1 MRDWS
6 RPREVVRSPTMRG
19 SVTSGSKRQ
28 LAIGVYLLAT
38 VTVIS
43 VTACGGSSQTPS
55 ASTAVPLNSSAAT
68 PWITS
73 PVPSGSLA
81 PSASAGDCKLGAL
94 RTGPKTLST
103 TDPDISLEL
112 PEGYR
117 GVHLEVYRRA
127 LGASADQQSD
137 PAAKRDLEA
146 TIRLIDTGE
155 IRGVAY
161 GLSHAVCAQDTMT
174 LRTPKADSLDD
185 AVAAWLEER
194 EDRSAVYDEMSRKSV
209 SLSVGPA
216 TRLVVQIKSRT
227 SGAPFGRTLVYFARL
242 EGGKVVELNGGA
254 PFLDTGF
261 DALVDATA
269 ESMRH
274 TS

>member
-1 MRDWS
+1 MT
-6 RPREVVRSPTMRG
+6 P
-19 SVTSGSKRQ
+19 GSKRQ
-28 LAIGVYLLAT
+28 LAIGVYLFAALIL
-38 VTVIS
+38 VS
-43 VTACGGSSQTPS
+43 VTACGGSSQTPN
-55 ASTAVPLNSSAAT
+55 ASSAVPLSSSAAT
-68 PWITS
+68 PSITS
-73 PVPSGSLA
+73 PGPSGSLA

-103 TDPDISLEL
+103 TDPNISLDL

-117 GVHLEVYRRA
+117 GVHLAVYRRA
-127 LGASADQQSD
+127 LRASADQQSD

-146 TIRLIDTGE
+146 TMRLIDTGE

-161 GLSHAVCAQDTMT
+161 GLSGAVCAQDTMT
-174 LRTPKADSLDD
+174 LRIPKADSLDD
-185 AVAAWLEER
+185 AVAAWLEDR
-194 EDRSAVYDEMSRKSV
+194 EGRSAKYELMSRKSV

-227 SGAPFGRTLVYFARL
+227 SGAPFGRSLVYFVRL
-242 EGGKVVELNGGA
+242 EDGKVVELNGGA

-269 ESMRH
+269 ESMRL

>member
-1 MRDWS
+1 M
-6 RPREVVRSPTMRG
+6 
-19 SVTSGSKRQ
+19 SVGLRVAALLVS
-28 LAIGVYLLAT
+28 LA
-38 VTVIS
+38 
-43 VTACGGSSQTPS
+43 ACGCSSQTQN
-55 ASTAVPLNSSAAT
+55 ASTAVPLSSSAAT
-68 PWITS
+68 PSITS
-73 PVPSGSLA
+73 PGPSGSLA

-94 RTGPKTLST
+94 RTGPTTLST
-103 TDPDISLEL
+103 TDPDITLDL

-117 GVHLEVYRRA
+117 GVHLAVYRRA

-146 TIRLIDTGE
+146 TVRLIDTGE

-174 LRTPKADSLDD
+174 LRIPKAHSLDE

-194 EDRSAVYDEMSRKSV
+194 KDRSATYEEMSRKSV

-216 TRLVVQIKSRT
+216 TRVMVQIKSRT
-227 SGAPFGRTLVYFARL
+227 SGAPFGRALVYFVRL
-242 EGGKVVELNGGA
+242 DGGKVVELNGGA

-269 ESMRH
+269 ESMRL